1 MALQP
6 PQGDHTPLASRW
18 QAAQD
23 GASAGQSVITTT
35 DLAAV
40 PGADAADT
48 TRLAVAEGVVLSEAE
63 AHAA

>member
-1 MALQP
+1 LR
-6 PQGDHTPLASRW
+6 GE
-18 QAAQD
+18 
-23 GASAGQSVITTT
+23 GAGAAGQSVITTT

-48 TRLAVAEGVVLSEAE
+48 TRLAVADGVVLSEAE